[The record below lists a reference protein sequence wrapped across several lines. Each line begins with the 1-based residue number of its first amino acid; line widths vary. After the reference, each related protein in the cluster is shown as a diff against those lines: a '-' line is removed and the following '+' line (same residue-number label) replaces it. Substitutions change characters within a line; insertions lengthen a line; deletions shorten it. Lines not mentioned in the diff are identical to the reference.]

1 MSLITKVVERRWRS
15 FDKPWQWPSVFGTQ
29 TTSNA
34 GVRVD
39 EWKSMQLSAVY
50 ACVRLISNTIA
61 MVPLALHKDIE
72 EGKSVVASDKPLHR
86 VLHQTA
92 NSELTSFAFKQT
104 MQAHVLLWGNA
115 YAEKITNNRGET
127 IELWPMPP
135 WSMKVEPAN
144 GKRKYTFTLPDGSQQ
159 VMPSSKIFHIAGI
172 SFDGLKGTSPISVMR
187 NEMGLALAL
196 QDFGSKYFANG
207 TNLGGTLQHPGKLG
221 DKARE
226 HLKADIAENFQ
237 GLSNA
242 QRMIILEEGMKYD
255 KIGIPAE
262 DAQFIESRKFQLEE
276 IARYFGVQLHMIQ
289 NLDRSTNNNIEQQS
303 IEFRTYAIQPW
314 AVIWEQEIYRSLL
327 SPDEQK
333 EKYYGKFNLNALM
346 RGDYKTR
353 MEAYRT
359 GIQMGLYSLNEVRK
373 LEDMNPIEE
382 EGGDTHWVNS
392 AMIPIQK
399 QMEGGSDNGQSASF
413 TGNGTQDSTD

>member
-1 MSLITKVVERRWRS
+1 M
-15 FDKPWQWPSVFGTQ
+15 
-29 TTSNA
+29 
-34 GVRVD
+34 
-39 EWKSMQLSAVY
+39 
-50 ACVRLISNTIA
+50 
-61 MVPLALHKDIE
+61 
-72 EGKSVVASDKPLHR
+72 
-86 VLHQTA
+86 
-92 NSELTSFAFKQT
+92 TSFSFKQSIK
-104 MQAHVLLWGNA
+104 AHALLWGNA
-115 YAEKITNNRGET
+115 YAEKIIGGNGET
-127 IELWPMPP
+127 FELWPLNP
-135 WSMKVEPAN
+135 WSMHVESVN
-144 GKRKYTFTLPDGSQQ
+144 GKRKYTYTLSDGSQQ
-159 VMPSSKIFHIAGI
+159 VMPNNKIFHIAGI
-172 SFDGLKGTSPISVMR
+172 SFDGIRGYSPIAVMR
-187 NEMGLALAL
+187 NEIGLGLAL

-207 TNLGGTLQHPGKLG
+207 TNLGGTLEHPGKLG

-242 QRMIILEEGMKYD
+242 QRMIILEEGMKYT
-255 KIGIPAE
+255 KMNIPAE

-327 SPDEQK
+327 SLKEQRDG
-333 EKYYGKFNLNALM
+333 YYGKFNLNALM

-399 QMEGGSDNGQSASF
+399 QMEGDSENGQSASI
-413 TGNGTQDSTD
+413 TGNGTQDDTD